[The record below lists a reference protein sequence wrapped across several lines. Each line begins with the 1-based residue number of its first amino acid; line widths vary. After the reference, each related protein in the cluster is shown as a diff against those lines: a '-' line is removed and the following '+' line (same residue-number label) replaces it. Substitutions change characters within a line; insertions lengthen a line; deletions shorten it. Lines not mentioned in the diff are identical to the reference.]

1 MKKTL
6 YIVILCLITAAAII
20 FGVVRV
26 IQANVSNLFNFSG
39 WGNWS
44 KLLSS
49 QEVVSEEGSLAPF
62 HKVTI
67 DMDVADVKILY
78 GDDFKYEYD
87 CSKDLVPTLE
97 VVDDVLTV
105 KQSDKV
111 HSVVGNTKSKVIL
124 TIKKDTVI
132 EKCDITADVGNVSV
146 KGITMEQLTIKCDV
160 GNINVDECD
169 IERVK
174 ADADVGNVDIDLT
187 NDLEDYA
194 VTLSAS
200 VGNVKFQGKKV
211 KMQYEKTGS
220 SDKYIDVTADCGN
233 IKVD

>member
-39 WGNWS
+39 WGNWP

-49 QEVVSEEGSLAPF
+49 QEVVSEEGSLTPF
-62 HKVTI
+62 HNVTI
-67 DMDVADVKILY
+67 DMDVADVKIIY

-87 CSKDLVPTLE
+87 CSKDLVPTIE

-105 KQSDKV
+105 KQSEKT
-111 HSVVGNTKSKVIL
+111 HSVIGNTTAQLVI
-124 TIKKDTVI
+124 TIKKDTEI

-146 KGITMEQLTIKCDV
+146 KGITLVALTVNCDV
-160 GNINVDECD
+160 GNIAIMDCD

-174 ADADVGNVDIDLT
+174 ADADVGNIDIDLT
-187 NDLEDYA
+187 NNLEDYA
-194 VTLSAS
+194 ITLKAS
-200 VGNVKFQGKKV
+200 VGSVEFQGKKHE
-211 KMQYEKTGS
+211 KEYEKNGL
-220 SDKYIDVTADCGN
+220 SDRYIDVSADCGN
-233 IKVD
+233 IEVD